1 VLVVLRQLTQHYLLE
16 RDDIMASAA
25 SNPAYSVSFQGQN
38 NNTGDVRDLF
48 LKLYAGE
55 VLTAFEEKKVIMD
68 KVRTRT
74 ISKGK
79 SASFPMTGRASAE
92 YLTPGNEITGG
103 QIRAGERI
111 VSIDDLL
118 ISSQFIANIDEAINH
133 YDVRS
138 IYSKEAGIAL
148 ANEADRNVA
157 RMLVKASLS
166 TNAARAAG
174 LIQDYKSFTEEDF
187 TDNVVI
193 GDNAADDLVATDI
206 AQAIFNARKE
216 MEKKNVPTD
225 GAVVMLPPDQYYALL
240 DVTDGNKLVYMN
252 RDFGGEGSIASATV
266 PSIAGMP
273 VYMSNHADVTNLYTA
288 LAAGAGEGVTSDNAP
303 LANTAG
309 SGRATH
315 YDLPTTDVDG
325 ADMVALAARIRGF
338 VFTPDAVATVKLMDL
353 GLESEYQINRQGTL
367 MVAKYA
373 MGHNVLRPASAIA
386 LLEYA

>member
-1 VLVVLRQLTQHYLLE
+1 
-16 RDDIMASAA
+16 MAQAA
-25 SNPAYSVSFQGQN
+25 SNPAYTVSMQGQN

-55 VLTAFEEKKVIMD
+55 VLTAFEEKNIMMD

-148 ANEADRNVA
+148 ANEADKNILTTA
-157 RMLVKASLS
+157 IKAALS
-166 TNAARAAG
+166 TNATRAAA
-174 LIQDYKSFTEEDF
+174 LIQDYKSFSEEDF
-187 TDNVVI
+187 TGNVTI
-193 GDNAADDLVATDI
+193 GSAAADATD
-206 AQAIFNARKE
+206 AAKLAKSIFDARKE
-216 MEKKNVPTD
+216 MEKNNVPTD
-225 GAVVMLPPDQYYALL
+225 GACVILAPDQYYALL

-252 RDFGGEGSIASATV
+252 RDFGGTGSVASAVV
-266 PSIAGMP
+266 PQIAGMP
-273 VYMSNHADVTNLYTA
+273 VYMSNHLVVSDLIETS
-288 LAAGAGEGVTSDNAP
+288 GASKGQSKNQRP

-309 SGRATH
+309 SGRTTQ
-315 YDLPTTDVDG
+315 YDITNTTTDGVNLVD
-325 ADMVALAARIRGF
+325 LAAKVRGL
-338 VFTPDAVATVKLMDL
+338 VMTQDAVATVKLLDL
-353 GLESEYQINRQGTL
+353 GVESEYQINRQGTL

-373 MGHNVLRPASAIA
+373 MGHNVLRPAASIA
-386 LLEYA
+386 LSAV

>member
-1 VLVVLRQLTQHYLLE
+1 MPIQ
-16 RDDIMASAA
+16 AA
-25 SNPAYSVSFQGQN
+25 SNPAYTVSYQGQN
-38 NNTGDVRDLF
+38 NNTGDVRSLF

-55 VLTAFEEKKVIMD
+55 VLTAFEEKKILMD

-79 SASFPMTGRASAE
+79 SASFPMTGRATAE

-138 IYSKEAGIAL
+138 IYSKEAGAAL

-157 RMLVKASLS
+157 RMLVKAALS
-166 TNAARAAG
+166 TNATRAAG
-174 LIQDYKSFTEEDF
+174 LIQDYSSFTEEDF
-187 TDNVVI
+187 TDNVII

-206 AQAIFNARKE
+206 AKAIFDAKKE
-216 MEKKNVPTD
+216 MEKKNVPMD
-225 GAVVMLPPDQYYALL
+225 GACVVLPPDQYYALL

-252 RDFGGEGSIASATV
+252 RDFGGNGSIADAVV
-266 PSIAGMP
+266 PNIAGMP
-273 VYMSNHADVTNLYTA
+273 VFMSNHADVNNLYTSLTTSA
-288 LAAGAGEGVTSDNAP
+288 TGEGETSDNAP

-315 YDLPTTDVDG
+315 YNLPTANVDSV
-325 ADMVALAARIRGF
+325 DMVALAKRIRGF
-338 VFTPDAVATVKLMDL
+338 VFTPDAVATVKLLDL

-386 LLEYA
+386 LLEFA

>member
-1 VLVVLRQLTQHYLLE
+1 
-16 RDDIMASAA
+16 MAQAA

-55 VLTAFEEKKVIMD
+55 VLTAFEEKKVLMD

-79 SASFPMTGRASAE
+79 SASFPMTGRATAE

-103 QIRAGERI
+103 NIRAGERI
-111 VSIDDLL
+111 VTIDDLL

-157 RMLVKASLS
+157 RMLVKAALS
-166 TNAARAAG
+166 TNATRAAG
-174 LIQDYKSFTEEDF
+174 LVQDYKAFSEEDF
-187 TDNVVI
+187 TANVTI
-193 GDNAADDLVATDI
+193 GTATADSVDPAKLAK
-206 AQAIFNARKE
+206 AIFDAKKE
-216 MEKKNVPTD
+216 FDIKNVDHTS
-225 GAVVMLPPDQYYALL
+225 ACVALAPDQYYALL
-240 DVTDGNKLVYMN
+240 DVSDGSKLTYMN
-252 RDFGGEGSIASATV
+252 KDFGGNGNIAGATV
-266 PSIAGMP
+266 PMIAGMP
-273 VYMSNHADVTNLYTA
+273 VIMSNHAKVANLYQNFTGGN
-288 LAAGAGEGVTSDNAP
+288 AAEGKTSDNAP

-309 SGRATH
+309 SGRTTH
-315 YDLPTTDVDG
+315 YDLPTANVDG
-325 ADMVALAARIRGF
+325 ADMVALASKFRGF
-338 VFTPDAVATVKLMDL
+338 IFTPEAVATVKLLDL
-353 GLESEYQINRQGTL
+353 GMESEYQINRQGTL

-373 MGHNVLRPASAIA
+373 MGHNVLRPAACIGLS
-386 LLEYA
+386 EV

>member
-1 VLVVLRQLTQHYLLE
+1 
-16 RDDIMASAA
+16 MAQAA

-38 NNTGDVRDLF
+38 NLTGDVRDLF

-55 VLTAFEEKKVIMD
+55 VLTAFEEKKVLMD

-79 SASFPMTGRASAE
+79 SASFPLTGRATAE

-103 QIRAGERI
+103 SIRAGERI
-111 VSIDDLL
+111 VTIDDLL

-157 RMLVKASLS
+157 RMLVKAALS
-166 TNAARAAG
+166 TNATRAAA
-174 LIQDYKSFTEEDF
+174 LVQDYKAFGEEDF
-187 TDNVVI
+187 TANVNI
-193 GDNAADDLVATDI
+193 GTATADSTDAAEI
-206 AQAIFNARKE
+206 AKAIFSARKE
-216 MEKKNVPTD
+216 MEVKNVPTD
-225 GAVVMLPPDQYYALL
+225 GATVVLAPDQYYALL

-252 RDFGGEGSIASATV
+252 KDFGGNGSIASGVV

-273 VYMSNHADVTNLYTA
+273 VIMSNHANVSNLYTSLVTA
-288 LAAGAGEGVTSDNAP
+288 DPNEGVTSDNQP

-309 SGRATH
+309 SGRTTH
-315 YDLPTTDVDG
+315 YDLPTATVDG
-325 ADMVALAARIRGF
+325 ADMVALAAKFRGF
-338 VFTPDAVATVKLMDL
+338 VFTPDAVATVKLLDL
-353 GLESEYQINRQGTL
+353 GMESEYQINRQGTL

-373 MGHNVLRPASAIA
+373 MGHNVLRPACCIGLS
-386 LLEYA
+386 EV

>member
-1 VLVVLRQLTQHYLLE
+1 
-16 RDDIMASAA
+16 MAQAA

-55 VLTAFEEKKVIMD
+55 VLTAYEEKKVLSD

-79 SASFPMTGRASAE
+79 SASFPMTGRATAE

-111 VSIDDLL
+111 VTIDDLL

-157 RMLVKASLS
+157 RMLVKAALT
-166 TNAARAAG
+166 TNATAAAG
-174 LIQDYKSFTEEDF
+174 LIQDYKGFTEEDF
-187 TDNVVI
+187 TGNVTV
-193 GDNAADDLVATDI
+193 GAATADLLDPAKIAKAIFDAKRTMDI
-206 AQAIFNARKE
+206 A
-216 MEKKNVPTD
+216 NVPSEN
-225 GAVVMLPPDQYYALL
+225 AVVVLPPVQYYALM
-240 DVTDGNKLVYMN
+240 DVTDGSKLTYMN
-252 RDFGGEGSIASATV
+252 SDFGGNGSVASGMV
-266 PSIAGMP
+266 PAIAGIP
-273 VYMSNHADVTNLYTA
+273 VIMSNHADVSNLYTNFTTGD
-288 LAAGAGEGVTSDNAP
+288 AAEGKTSDNAP

-315 YDLPTTDVDG
+315 YDLPTAAVDG
-325 ADMVALAARIRGF
+325 RDMVAEASLIKGF
-338 VFTPDAVATVKLMDL
+338 VFTPEAVATVKLLDL
-353 GLESEYQINRQGTL
+353 GMESEYQINRQGTL

-373 MGHNVLRPASAIA
+373 MGHNVLRPASCIA
-386 LLEYA
+386 LLDANA

>member
-1 VLVVLRQLTQHYLLE
+1 
-16 RDDIMASAA
+16 MAQAA
-25 SNPAYSVSFQGQN
+25 SNPAYTVSNQGQN
-38 NNTGDVRDLF
+38 NNTGDVRSLF

-55 VLTAFEEKKVIMD
+55 VLTAFEEKNIMMPL
-68 KVRTRT
+68 VRTRT

-148 ANEADRNVA
+148 ASEADKNILRQG
-157 RMLVKASLS
+157 LKAALS
-166 TNAARAAG
+166 TNATRAAA
-174 LIQDYKSFTEEDF
+174 LIQDYSSFTEEDF
-187 TDNVVI
+187 TNNVTI
-193 GDNAADDLVATDI
+193 GTAAADATD
-206 AQAIFNARKE
+206 AAKLAKSIFDARKE
-216 MEKKNVPTD
+216 MEKNNVPTD
-225 GAVVMLPPDQYYALL
+225 GAYVVLAPDQYYALL

-252 RDFGGEGSIASATV
+252 RDFGGTGSVASAVV
-266 PSIAGMP
+266 PQIAGMP
-273 VYMSNHADVTNLYTA
+273 VYMSNNLVVSDLIETS
-288 LAAGAGEGVTSDNAP
+288 GASKGQSKGQRP

-309 SGRATH
+309 SGRTTQ
-315 YDLPTTDVDG
+315 YDITNTTTDGVNLVD
-325 ADMVALAARIRGF
+325 LAAKVRGL
-338 VFTPDAVATVKLMDL
+338 VMTPDAVASVKLMDL
-353 GLESEYQINRQGTL
+353 GVESEYQINRQGTL

-373 MGHNVLRPASAIA
+373 MGHNVLRPASSIA
-386 LLEYA
+386 LSAV

>member
-1 VLVVLRQLTQHYLLE
+1 
-16 RDDIMASAA
+16 MAIQAA
-25 SNPAYSVSFQGQN
+25 SNPAYTVSFQGQN
-38 NNTGDVRDLF
+38 NLSGDVRDLF

-55 VLTAFEEKKVIMD
+55 VLTAFEEKKVLMD

-103 QIRAGERI
+103 AIRAGERI
-111 VSIDDLL
+111 VTIDDLL
-118 ISSQFIANIDEAINH
+118 VSAQFIANIDEAINH

-157 RMLVKASLS
+157 RMLVKAALS
-166 TNAARAAG
+166 TNATAAAG
-174 LIQDYKSFTEEDF
+174 LVQDYKSFTEEDF
-187 TDNVVI
+187 TNNVTI
-193 GDNAADDLVATDI
+193 GTASGDALDPAKI
-206 AQAIFNARKE
+206 AKAIFDARKE
-216 MEKKNVPTD
+216 MEVKNVPTD
-225 GAVVMLPPDQYYALL
+225 GATVVLAPDQYYALM

-252 RDFGGEGSIASATV
+252 KDFGGAGSIASGVA

-273 VYMSNHADVTNLYTA
+273 IIMSNHANVSNLYVNFTTGDA
-288 LAAGAGEGVTSDNAP
+288 DEGKTSDNAP

-309 SGRATH
+309 SGRTTH
-315 YDLPTTDVDG
+315 YDLPTAAVDSR
-325 ADMVALAARIRGF
+325 DMVAEASKFKGF
-338 VFTPDAVATVKLMDL
+338 VFTQDAVATVKLLDL
-353 GLESEYQINRQGTL
+353 GMESEYQINRQGTL

-373 MGHNVLRPASAIA
+373 MGHNVLRPAACIGLSEA
-386 LLEYA
+386 

>member
-1 VLVVLRQLTQHYLLE
+1 MT
-16 RDDIMASAA
+16 SAA
-25 SNPAYSVSFQGQN
+25 SNPAYTVSFQGQN
-38 NNTGDVRDLF
+38 NLSGDVRDLF

-79 SASFPMTGRASAE
+79 SASFPMTGRATAE

-103 QIRAGERI
+103 NIRAGERI
-111 VSIDDLL
+111 VTIDDLL

-157 RMLVKASLS
+157 RMLVKAALS
-166 TNAARAAG
+166 TNATRAAG
-174 LIQDYKSFTEEDF
+174 LVQDYKAFGEEDF
-187 TDNVVI
+187 TDNVTI
-193 GDNAADDLVATDI
+193 GTAAGDATDPAKI
-206 AQAIFNARKE
+206 AKAIFDARKE
-216 MEKKNVPTD
+216 MEVKNVPTD
-225 GAVVMLPPDQYYALL
+225 GAVVVLAPDQYYALM

-252 RDFGGEGSIASATV
+252 RDFGGNGSVANATV
-266 PSIAGMP
+266 ASIAGMP
-273 VYMSNHADVTNLYTA
+273 IIMSNHANVSNLYKNFTTGNA
-288 LAAGAGEGVTSDNAP
+288 DEGKTSDNAP

-309 SGRATH
+309 SGRTTH
-315 YDLPTTDVDG
+315 YDLPTANVDG
-325 ADMVALAARIRGF
+325 ADMVALAAKFKGF
-338 VFTPDAVATVKLMDL
+338 VFTPDAVATVKLLDL
-353 GLESEYQINRQGTL
+353 GMESEYQINRQGTL

-373 MGHNVLRPASAIA
+373 MGHNVLRPASCVA
-386 LLEYA
+386 LSQA